1 MNELLNL
8 STTDIVA
15 QAMQPGALGDAAND
29 YAEVGLDQLTDMIFA
44 GTIPNVLRELPVVKT
59 IVALGRTGTNIYN
72 AFRLKKQLVFLQT
85 VNAGNPDP
93 REITKREKAAKENKK
108 WFRREI
114 EQIAIYLERH
124 THEEKAKMQALIY
137 LDYISGSLSLNRY
150 TEYLDILDQLFLC
163 DIPQIVEYLQMEW
176 DQDHATVSK
185 TTIDGPDGKPFV
197 VSLSCYGMVTEGTK
211 IARLLAVGLLTE
223 KSRVQKKDK
232 DYVEYEL
239 SAQGRYFANMAKSL
253 KYDTLSEEYRR
264 NNY

>member
-93 REITKREKAAKENKK
+93 QGIAKRIKAAKENAN
-108 WFRREI
+108 WFRREV
-114 EQIAIYLERH
+114 EQIAVYLERH
-124 THEEKAKMQALIY
+124 THEEKTKLQALIY
-137 LDYISGSLSLNRY
+137 LDYLSGLFTEEKY
-150 TEYLDILDQLFLC
+150 IEYLDILDQLFIC
-163 DIPQIVEYLQMEW
+163 DIPQIVEYYEFKRKREAVEEEMRK
-176 DQDHATVSK
+176 K
-185 TTIDGPDGKPFV
+185 TKVEKSDSFSTGVNVYGV
-197 VSLSCYGMVTEGTK
+197 VFESTRCT
-211 IARLLAVGLLTE
+211 RLKAIGLLLETMYTHPG
-223 KSRVQKKDK
+223 KIRSD
-232 DYVEYEL
+232 YEL
-239 SAQGRYFANMAKSL
+239 SPQGEYFAGLAK
-253 KYDTLSEEYRR
+253 TLGFHAIS
-264 NNY
+264 